1 MNELPERWHIRVE
14 ADGTPDIV
22 RDWRIKNYDWR
33 VKKYGGG
40 WRCAGYL
47 NQDALFLSD
56 AQVQVDSAMGES
68 SNYKPSVE
76 ITLEQFKQF
85 VLNNGIRRLWKL
97 KLE

>member
-1 MNELPERWHIRVE
+1 MNELPERWHIRVF
-14 ADGTPDIV
+14 AKNFLNATPKV
-22 RDWRIKNYDWR
+22 VYDWR

-56 AQVQVDSAMGES
+56 AQVQVDSVMGA

-97 KLE
+97 NIQ